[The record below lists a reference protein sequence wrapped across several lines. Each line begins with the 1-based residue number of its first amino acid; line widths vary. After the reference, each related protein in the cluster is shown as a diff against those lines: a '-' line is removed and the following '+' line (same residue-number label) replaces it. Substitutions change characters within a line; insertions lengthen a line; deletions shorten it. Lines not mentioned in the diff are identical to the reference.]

1 MRRRDIL
8 MAAAGALV
16 TTALAGGIAV
26 AAIPDDG
33 GVINAC
39 YAKSSGALRV
49 IDPAAGQICRA
60 KELALTWSQTGPTG
74 DPGPAGAPGPKGD
87 PGVKGDPGS
96 AGAPGTPGA
105 KGEPGAT
112 GPPGPQGVP
121 GPAGPAGPGGV
132 SGYEIVNDSFD
143 VGGFSTGAGDVVC
156 PSGKKVLGGGVFASS
171 SHVIRTAPNGFGT
184 GWMGV
189 VGNPFVGAERVTVY
203 AICANVG

>member
-1 MRRRDIL
+1 MRGRDAF
-8 MAAAGALV
+8 AAALGALA
-16 TTALAGGIAV
+16 TAALAGGIAV

-33 GVINAC
+33 GVIQAC
-39 YAKSSGALRV
+39 YTKNTGALRV
-49 IDPAAGQICRA
+49 IDTARGQTCHPS
-60 KELALTWSQTGPTG
+60 KELALAWSQTGPKGDPG
-74 DPGPAGAPGPKGD
+74 DPGPAGAKGD
-87 PGVKGDPGS
+87 Q
-96 AGAPGTPGA
+96 
-105 KGEPGAT
+105 GEPGADGMPGATGAT
-112 GPPGPQGVP
+112 GPVGPQGAKGDKGDP
-121 GPAGPAGPGGV
+121 GPAGPGGV

-171 SHVIRTAPNGFGT
+171 SHVVRTAPNGFGT